1 MVLLGQR
8 SRELVEEKSVYAFK
22 NFIFCMIDATWP
34 WSSDPH
40 ISRQISYAGK
50 SKADEMYILL
60 KIWIYLCTYMYL
72 G

>member
-1 MVLLGQR
+1 MRLR
-8 SRELVEEKSVYAFK
+8 

-72 G
+72 GVDGNCAKVAWFYKLG